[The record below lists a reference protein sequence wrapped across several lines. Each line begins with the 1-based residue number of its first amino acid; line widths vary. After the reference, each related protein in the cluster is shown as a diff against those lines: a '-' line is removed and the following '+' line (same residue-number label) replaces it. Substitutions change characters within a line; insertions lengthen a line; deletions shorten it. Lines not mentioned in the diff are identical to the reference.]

1 MNGYTDTIRRWAADT
16 RRTGLLN
23 PAHGTGEVG
32 LGAEE
37 AGRRLAVRFTL
48 QVELEHIV
56 DARFQVFGCG
66 FTIAACAAAA
76 DLAVGTTLREAGTI
90 DAARIDRL
98 LEGLPDERDYCARL
112 AAEALQAAVA
122 SVRNGRRPVRAGL
135 SDAEDHGPRV
145 PADDPLY
152 RALVSTPAPEGI
164 AAEDRHLFAC
174 LLCVATHEPHPTASA
189 LGLSERALGQMLVS
203 LFPAF
208 EPSRLDAFAPAEQS
222 SPPEINRDVV
232 QLLSTYHPHPCSDM
246 ANWLTAALAARAAH
260 PGHLWV
266 AMGLFERPELST
278 AIRRHLPALAAA
290 NSQNMRWK
298 RFFFKTICDLNG
310 GTLCK
315 SPNCGVCSDYAL
327 CFAPEEE

>member
-16 RRTGLLN
+16 RRSGLLN

-56 DARFQVFGCG
+56 DARYQVFGCG

-76 DLAVGTTLREAGTI
+76 DLAIGITLREAETI
-90 DAARIDRL
+90 DAGRIDKL
-98 LEGLPDERDYCARL
+98 LGGLPSERDYCAKL
-112 AAEALQAAVA
+112 AAEALQAAIA
-122 SVRNGRRPVRAGL
+122 SVRDGRRPVQAGL
-135 SDAEDHGPRV
+135 SEATDHGPLV
-145 PADDPLY
+145 TADDPLY
-152 RALVSTPAPEGI
+152 RTLIDTPCPEGV

-174 LLCVATHEPHPTASA
+174 LLGVAAHEPYPSAAA
-189 LGLSERALGQMLVS
+189 LGLTERALGQMLVT

-208 EPSRLDAFAPAEQS
+208 DPSRLGDFAPEAQQD
-222 SPPEINRDVV
+222 PPEINRDLV
-232 QLLSTYHPHPCSDM
+232 QLLSDYHPHPCSDL
-246 ANWLTAALAARAAH
+246 ANWLTAALAARASH

-266 AMGLFERPELST
+266 AMGLFERPELSA

-290 NSQNMRWK
+290 NNQNMRWK